1 MPHTHGFVC
10 GLAAHRRAL
19 PSKPPVKQFPPGW
32 LFSRSL
38 GGIGSAGFKY
48 GSKRVLTISTG
59 RKLEPAPAPVAGFD
73 LAEAL
78 SNGRIEFCY
87 EPKIDLSKKHLVG
100 VEASA
105 RARHPQD
112 GVLMPSEF
120 MPGAAEADLIALSE
134 LALTRGLAASLNF
147 AELGANLPLAVNIP
161 LAALAKMPVA
171 DIVQTYRPHFA
182 AWPGLT
188 IEVREEEIIADVALA
203 RDIAEKLKALDVQL
217 AIDDCG
223 YDHAALAGLSN
234 MAFAEFKLDGA
245 FVADC
250 ANDKFNSAL
259 CNSVIDLAH
268 SLGKGATATGI
279 EKAADAFALIN
290 MDCDCGQGFLLG
302 RPMPEERFIE
312 LLRQRAATQSG
323 RV

>member
-1 MPHTHGFVC
+1 MAV
-10 GLAAHRRAL
+10 LAQSRRHRFGRF
-19 PSKPPVKQFPPGW
+19 KF
-32 LFSRSL
+32 
-38 GGIGSAGFKY
+38 GSE
-48 GSKRVLTISTG
+48 RVLTISPD
-59 RKLEPAPAPVAGFD
+59 RKLEPPGAPVAGFD

-78 SNGRIEFCY
+78 RNGWIEFWY
-87 EPKIDLSKKHLVG
+87 EPKIDLRQKHLIG

-105 RARHPQD
+105 RVRPPRD

-120 MPGAAEADLIALSE
+120 MPAAAEADLIALSE

-161 LAALAKMPVA
+161 LATLAKMMVI

-188 IEVREEEIIADVALA
+188 VEVREEEILADIALA
-203 RDIAEKLKALDVQL
+203 RDLAEKLKALDVQL
-217 AIDDCG
+217 AIDDG
-223 YDHAALAGLSN
+223 GHDHAALAGLSD
-234 MAFAEFKLDGA
+234 MAFAELKLDGV

-250 ANDKFNSAL
+250 ATDKFNAAL

-268 SLGKGATATGI
+268 RFGKSAAATGI
-279 EKAADAFALIN
+279 KKAADAFALID
-290 MDCDCGQGFLLG
+290 MGCDYGQGFLLG
-302 RPMPEERFIE
+302 RPMPEERFTA
-312 LLRQRAATQSG
+312 LLRQRAAAQSG